1 MKGKSYW
8 YGKEV
13 EGRLFG
19 LYTLFNRHELGKIT
33 NKVQHLYFTIEFW
46 KTKDCIE
53 IIESLLIDYP
63 ISIEVNEEVY
73 KYVTPNMKV
82 RAHLIYRI
90 QDKNVFDLKETDSV
104 FVDGNMYNVL
114 CFTKHNALKVN
125 YTDYSNDTL

>member
-19 LYTLFNRHELGKIT
+19 LYTLFNRHELGEIT
-33 NKVQHLYFTIEFW
+33 DKVQHLYFTIEFW
-46 KTKDCIE
+46 ENKDCVE
-53 IIESLLIDYP
+53 IMESLLLDYP